1 MLKNGLAF
9 LLISMCLVGFAYAD
23 GGGETAANSSTAKSI
38 ELGYGLIHNPGHDI
52 YIAVEK
58 FSNAMKEQSKGVV
71 TIKMYP
77 SSQVGT
83 EREMVEQ
90 VIMGTLE
97 ITQSNPAGWQAG
109 LNLPEIGVWG
119 LPFLYDSL
127 EGQKR
132 LIEQIALTE
141 FQKMLIPKGIHPM
154 FIFSNGI
161 RNCISKTK
169 PIKGL
174 ADLSGL
180 KMRAPENPLYTNT
193 WKNLGASI
201 VIVPW
206 SEVYTALSQGVCDA
220 AEADAVGMVNS
231 NLHEVTKY
239 YSRTAH
245 MGDLLTVVM
254 NEKIWQTM
262 TPEIQQLFLN
272 VGAACSTEQIGNRKK
287 SDDVAEK
294 TISDAGVQMF
304 DVDAAEL
311 AKMRAAVRPMYDEY
325 ARLYNQREL
334 IDKILTI
341 AGGK

>member
-1 MLKNGLAF
+1 MVKRGLFF
-9 LLISMCLVGFAYAD
+9 LIVGLCLAGPACAG
-23 GGGETAANSSTAKSI
+23 GGGETAPSGSAKSI

-58 FSNAMKEQSKGVV
+58 FSNAMKEGSRGAV

-90 VIMGTLE
+90 VIMGTLD

-109 LNLPEIGVWG
+109 LDLPEIGVWG
-119 LPFLYDSL
+119 LPFLYDNL

-132 LIEQIALTE
+132 LIEQVALAE

-161 RNCISKTK
+161 RNSISKTK
-169 PIKGL
+169 PIRGI
-174 ADLSGL
+174 ADISGL
-180 KMRAPENPLYTNT
+180 KMRAPENPLYINT
-193 WKNLGASI
+193 WRSLGANT

-206 SEVYTALSQGVCDA
+206 GEVYTALSQGVCDA

-254 NEKIWQTM
+254 HEKKWQTL
-262 TPEIQQLFLN
+262 TPEIQQLFLK
-272 VGAACSTEQIGNRKK
+272 VGAQCSTDQIASRKI
-287 SDDVAEK
+287 SDDAAEK
-294 TISDAGVQMF
+294 AIADKGLEMI
-304 DVDAAEL
+304 DVPAPEL
-311 AKMRAAVRPMYDEY
+311 AKMRAAVKPMYDEY
-325 ARLYNQREL
+325 AQKYNQREL
-334 IDKILTI
+334 IDKLLAI